1 MNTPSY
7 VIGNWKL
14 NPSTYQAATELAD
27 ELSSTLAHTKP
38 DCVVGVCPS
47 FVHLSGVS
55 ERLDSALIGVQDICQ
70 HTNSTGAF
78 TGDVSAQ
85 QVADL
90 GAVFTLVG
98 HSERRSYHQESDDD
112 LAAKIRH
119 AFDVGLSVV
128 FCIGESRQMYEAGE
142 TLAIL
147 ETQLE
152 LLADFAKD
160 IDTTVMPSG
169 LPKLLVAYEPVWA
182 IGTGLTP
189 TTTEI
194 NDVHNFISE
203 ILSTMEVYA
212 PILYGG
218 SVNDKNATEIA
229 NLPMVNGVLVGGA
242 SLKADSFL
250 TIIKSFSQ
258 K

>member
-14 NPSTYQAATELAD
+14 NPSTYQAATDLAD
-27 ELSSTLAHTKP
+27 ELCSALAHTKP

-55 ERLDSALIGVQDICQ
+55 KRLDSALVGVQDICQ
-70 HTNSTGAF
+70 HTSSTGAF

-90 GAVFTLVG
+90 GAVFALVG
-98 HSERRSYHQESDDD
+98 HSERRSYHQESNDD
-112 LAAKIRH
+112 LTAKIRH
-119 AFDVGLSVV
+119 AFDTGLSVV
-128 FCIGESRQMYEAGE
+128 FCIGESRQMYEAGK
-142 TLAIL
+142 TLAVL

-160 IDTTVMPSG
+160 IDTNVMPSG
-169 LPKLLVAYEPVWA
+169 LPKLLIAYEPVWA

-203 ILSTMEVYA
+203 ILSTMEIYA

-242 SLKADSFL
+242 SLKADSFM